1 MRRIALA
8 LGDLRDEQARGRV
21 MRWAMERFIP
31 SFNASAPDS
40 AAREQADSVADA
52 ATRLEGTLEVCD
64 LDEFFVDHTVHQ
76 AHVERAHVERT
87 REVGTRPLESV
98 VRGFGTDFRRAAAE
112 RKVV

>member
-1 MRRIALA
+1 MTRKQSGQADGPALLASELTTEIETMRRIALA

-31 SFNASAPDS
+31 SFNAPAPDS
-40 AAREQADSVADA
+40 AAREHADSVADA

-76 AHVERAHVERT
+76 AHVERAH
-87 REVGTRPLESV
+87 
-98 VRGFGTDFRRAAAE
+98 
-112 RKVV
+112 